1 MSATCTVPDMTGSHL
16 LPNLPTYIP
25 PFVDIDM
32 VLVDVADDGVSTGN
46 PDDVEGLRQ
55 VVAQAEAQ
63 GIDLKVVVVN
73 ENPFIIDT
81 PLRDVATAVGQANP
95 GSTVVV
101 LSPNFVGT
109 YSTDFDRATLEAGQD
124 VAKTGGSVEKAQN
137 FLNVIRTPDF
147 PWTAMT
153 IVLIFATVVAV
164 IVTRLLQL
172 RSKATPERPNRE
184 QPVETLD

>member
-1 MSATCTVPDMTGSHL
+1 MTGSHL

-25 PFVDIDM
+25 PFVDLDM
-32 VLVDVADDGVSTGN
+32 VLLDVADDGVSTAN

-55 VVAQAEAQ
+55 VVAEAEQQ
-63 GIDLKVVVVN
+63 GIDLKIVVVN

-81 PLRDVATAVGQANP
+81 PLRDVATAVGHANP

-109 YSTDFDRATLEAGQD
+109 YSRDFDRATLEAGQD

-153 IVLIFATVVAV
+153 IVLIIATVAAV

-172 RSKATPERPNRE
+172 RSKPE
-184 QPVETLD
+184 PVVAKPVDAAETLDQP